1 MKRFSGW
8 LATALL
14 SAGLATGSGTL
25 GPWRNVLSLPLGSKV
40 LMAVSCPSPR
50 VCEAVGATASGVYD
64 LTLRTTDGGRR
75 WSART
80 LPAGTA
86 LGYSGGPVNPD
97 GQPEIA
103 LACPTADRCVT
114 FGREGN
120 KSDEVALVT
129 SDAGVRWATAPL
141 PGNPTVITGVACPS
155 RTECV
160 AVGTGPG
167 GKTLALRSADGGAR
181 WVGESLSGGAPYL
194 LAVSCPT
201 TAVCVAVGGGAIRS
215 TDGGRTWR
223 LEGRL
228 SSDITVSS
236 LACASPTVCIAVG
249 NTPSSAAAA
258 RTTDGGEHW
267 TERSLTGSGL
277 EAVSCAFRSV
287 CEAVGFT
294 DGSGC
299 CTAEGAVAFH
309 TTNAGASWRPQA
321 LPKGTLELDGVS
333 CPALASCRA
342 VGYAGSK
349 NAYGEAT
356 PMSGTAD
363 YLAPGINKWARGRVP
378 VGILTLSGSTCASTL
393 CQVFGENTAGSA
405 VAYRIIDGRTWRPDA
420 LPKGLRS
427 VTVSCSTASR
437 CVALAQDGGALVALV
452 SSDAGSSWTR
462 RKLPTAMAEGFVA
475 GLSCPTLSRCTA
487 IGEDSTGDALPAVS
501 SDGGIHWRAG
511 PPLRGVSPFIVD
523 CPTGLRCYGLGG
535 GGPSLVSTD
544 GGLHWRSAGGDGIAY
559 PFGLACPAKGDCVTV
574 GSAGTFGSQ
583 TEVSRTTDGGTTW
596 HSLTLPGSGTLTG
609 VGCSS
614 VEDCVA
620 TESNATIWRT
630 TDGGSTWQKEAGGT
644 GVINFDGAACSRR
657 ICVVTAESASR
668 AIVRVAFAGRA

>member
-1 MKRFSGW
+1 MKSFSGW

-14 SAGLATGSGTL
+14 AAGLATGSGTL
-25 GPWRNVLSLPLGSKV
+25 GPWRNVLSLPLGSRV
-40 LMAVSCPSPR
+40 LTAVSCPSSR
-50 VCEAVGATASGVYD
+50 VCEAVGVTASRVYD
-64 LTLRTTDGGRR
+64 LTLRSTDGGRS

-86 LGYSGGPVNPD
+86 LGNSVGSATPD
-97 GQPEIA
+97 GEPENA

-120 KSDEVALVT
+120 KPNEVALVT

-141 PGNPTVITGVACPS
+141 PGNPTEISGVACPS

-167 GKTLALRSADGGAR
+167 GTWALRSADGGAR
-181 WVGESLSGGAPYL
+181 WVRESLPAGAPAL

-267 TERSLTGSGL
+267 TERSLAGSGL
-277 EAVSCAFRSV
+277 ETVSCGSRSV

-294 DGSGC
+294 YGNGC
-299 CTAEGAVAFH
+299 CAAEGAVAFH

-342 VGYAGSK
+342 VGYAGS
-349 NAYGEAT
+349 NAYGEPAVL
-356 PMSGTAD
+356 SGTAD
-363 YLAPGINKWARGRVP
+363 YLAPGIRKWARGRVP
-378 VGILTLSGSTCASTL
+378 VGILSLWGSACASTL
-393 CQVFGENTAGSA
+393 CQVFGDNTAGSA
-405 VAYRIIDGRTWRPDA
+405 VAYRIIDGSTWRPDT
-420 LPKGLRS
+420 LPKGLRLEA
-427 VTVSCSTASR
+427 VSCSTASR
-437 CVALAQDGGALVALV
+437 CVALAQDRDVAVALV
-452 SSDAGSSWTR
+452 SSDAGRAWTM
-462 RKLPTAMAEGFVA
+462 RKLPAAMAY
-475 GLSCPTLSRCTA
+475 GLSMSCPTSSRCAAFGQERGGATV
-487 IGEDSTGDALPAVS
+487 PAVS
-501 SDGGIHWRAG
+501 HDGGLAWRAG
-511 PPLRGVSPFIVD
+511 PVVRGVTPFIVD

-535 GGPSLVSTD
+535 DASLVSTD
-544 GGLHWRSAGGDGIAY
+544 GGLHWRRAGNPGIDY
-559 PFGLACPAKGDCVTV
+559 FSGLACPAEGDCVAAGYDHVVGVPPATV
-574 GSAGTFGSQ
+574 A
-583 TEVSRTTDGGTTW
+583 RTTDGGASW
-596 HSLTLPGSGTLTG
+596 DALTLPGDGVLTG

-620 TESNATIWRT
+620 TDSDATIWRT

-644 GVINFDGAACSRR
+644 SVITLDSGACSRR

-668 AIVRVAFAGRA
+668 AIVRVAFAGRT